1 MDSLSDHV
9 LMLKV
14 KSGDLD
20 RMGLLY
26 TRYHKQLFGFFF
38 KMCNTKDLSED
49 MVQNVFFR
57 MLKYRHTYKDSG
69 HFRTWLY
76 HLARN
81 VFADNYRKNK
91 RYNWQENM
99 EAQELNVDAEKP
111 QEEVMIENQNIQ
123 LLKKAMGN
131 LTDEKRE
138 LLVLSKYQGL
148 KYSEIADIMDCN
160 VGTLKVRIH
169 RIVKELQES
178 FNQLEKEGNY
188 DVK

>member
-1 MDSLSDHV
+1 
-9 LMLKV
+9 MLKV

-20 RMGLLY
+20 RMALLY
-26 TRYHKQLFGFFF
+26 TRYHKQLFGFFI

-57 MLKYRHTYKDSG
+57 MLKYRHTYKETG
-69 HFRTWLY
+69 NFRTWIY

-99 EAQELNVDAEKP
+99 ESHETKFDMEKP
-111 QEEVMIENQNIQ
+111 QEEVMIENQNIH
-123 LLKKAMGN
+123 LLKVAMDK
-131 LTDEKRE
+131 LSEEKRE
-138 LLVLSKYQGL
+138 LLILSKYQGL
-148 KYSEIADIMDCN
+148 KYQEIAEVMDCK
-160 VGTLKVRIH
+160 VGALKVRLH

-178 FNQLEKEGNY
+178 FSQLEKEGNY
-188 DVK
+188 GIK